1 MDKAIFPKS
10 QNRASHE
17 WLETLQPCT
26 TNQFRSHMERGATP
40 IFLLAPEST
49 FMTPV
54 WVMVVELS
62 DGSLLRTISNKEPLA
77 RRLTS
82 VKKVYQIAR
91 NCGFQSLTIPVENQG

>member
-1 MDKAIFPKS
+1 
-10 QNRASHE
+10 
-17 WLETLQPCT
+17 
-26 TNQFRSHMERGATP
+26 
-40 IFLLAPEST
+40 
-49 FMTPV
+49 MTPV